1 MDVED
6 NDMQQDMIT
15 VQGLVSKRDNSF
27 STASKVLKKV
37 NSTGETIINSIRN

>member
-15 VQGLVSKRDNSF
+15 VQGLVSKRDNSY
-27 STASKVLKKV
+27 STASKMLQKF
-37 NSTGETIINSIRN
+37 NSTGGTIINSIGS